1 LTCADGEITVYPVG
15 GTPPY
20 TYFVNSTTVSQTVPQ
35 IVVSKPLPAGG
46 VYNITVV
53 DLNNCSTETSITVA
67 EVPKPV
73 YTVTKTDINC
83 YGVASGEI
91 RFNVTS
97 KWLQFAIQH

>member
-1 LTCADGEITVYPVG
+1 
-15 GTPPY
+15 
-20 TYFVNSTTVSQTVPQ
+20 
-35 IVVSKPLPAGG
+35 VSKPLPAGG

-91 RFNVTS
+91 QLVLMVTVCDTALITERLTAQTQLFQTFRNLYS
-97 KWLQFAIQH
+97 RIGIP

>member
-1 LTCADGEITVYPVG
+1 
-15 GTPPY
+15 
-20 TYFVNSTTVSQTVPQ
+20 
-35 IVVSKPLPAGG
+35 VVSKPLPAGG
-46 VYNITVV
+46 AVV

-97 KWLQFAIQH
+97 ANGYSLRYSINNGTAYSTNPTFQTFQQEPILPY